1 MPDSNPEK
9 PTPEQPVKK
18 PITLFDCWSGS
29 AVAGG
34 IAYGAYLMTANII
47 GRFAAKPLPTDM
59 AYLARSIGVAVRTLV
74 MGISAMATFIFGF
87 VALGLFA
94 LGIQL
99 LFRPRSTPEA

>member
-1 MPDSNPEK
+1 MPDSSSEK
-9 PTPEQPVKK
+9 PTPTQPVKK

-34 IAYGAYLMTANII
+34 IAYGAYLMTLNI
-47 GRFAAKPLPTDM
+47 GSRFAAKPLPADM

-74 MGISAMATFIFGF
+74 VGLSAMATFIFGF

-94 LGIQL
+94 LGIQV
-99 LFRPRSTPEA
+99 LFRPRPKPEA